1 MKIKVPFIVLFLL
14 LTGSLCAEA
23 QNTKA
28 EDGEFLDTPGVGQTI
43 CDTGFAYYYSVK
55 GKYPRSSSTLLRE
68 VHDHLTKQH
77 AVYTGSGY
85 ITLRF
90 VIGCEGKILPGVQAI
105 QTDEQYQKYQ
115 FDKGLVKELF
125 AFVKTLD
132 QWKVASF
139 QNGQKFSY
147 VAFLSFKIDNGK
159 VINIIP

>member
-1 MKIKVPFIVLFLL
+1 MAIKTPLFVLFLL
-14 LTGSLCAEA
+14 LTGSLCSEA

-28 EDGEFLDTPGVGQTI
+28 EDGEFLDMPVAGQTI
-43 CDTGFAYYYSVK
+43 CDTGFAYYYSAK
-55 GKYPRSSSTLLRE
+55 GKYPRSSATLLKAVNAR
-68 VHDHLTKQH
+68 LAQQH

-90 VIGCEGKILPGVQAI
+90 VISCEGKILPGVQVI
-105 QTDEQYQKYQ
+105 QTNEQYQKYQ
-115 FDKGLVKELF
+115 FDKGLVNELF
-125 AFVKTLD
+125 VFVKTLD